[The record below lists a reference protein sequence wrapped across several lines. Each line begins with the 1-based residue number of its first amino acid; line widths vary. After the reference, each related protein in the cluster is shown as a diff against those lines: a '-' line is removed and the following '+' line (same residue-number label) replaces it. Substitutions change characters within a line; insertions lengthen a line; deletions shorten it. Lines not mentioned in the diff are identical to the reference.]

1 MAYILVLLVNSVWG
15 GMAVEFRNALLQ
27 VRQDIEDGRLDAAVE
42 RLDRLRG
49 LVARDRWI
57 DDTVLQKSH
66 ALIRFTSM
74 PYDQIAR
81 AFSAALIHALRHSTA
96 LTQPFA
102 MRTMDRVFP
111 PRQFEFLSG
120 NMPPQKF
127 MEPRRD
133 AHFFRNG
140 AFQRYEMVLADQK
153 LAGAG
158 HTLRKLWLGLERAL
172 RLPATLRAFS
182 AATGCRIPPDAIL
195 SVRLMVDRTGFAMQ
209 PHTDG
214 GNGALVT
221 FQTYFP
227 APGLPSD
234 MGTEFFE
241 KRGEAFELRLKRP
254 YLPNHGHVFAVS
266 DDSWHGV
273 RTATPDTLEGRGSLV
288 VRYFRK
294 G

>member
-74 PYDQIAR
+74 PYDQIA
-81 AFSAALIHALRHSTA
+81 
-96 LTQPFA
+96 
-102 MRTMDRVFP
+102 
-111 PRQFEFLSG
+111 
-120 NMPPQKF
+120 
-127 MEPRRD
+127 
-133 AHFFRNG
+133 
-140 AFQRYEMVLADQK
+140 
-153 LAGAG
+153 
-158 HTLRKLWLGLERAL
+158 
-172 RLPATLRAFS
+172 RAFS